1 MSRSACASFDQNLEG
16 KSMLADGCRIRNA
29 PESLLSLLQFTATL
43 SIWIC
48 GLTNSGQLLSA
59 EPGRSLKYDVHER
72 ALWTTSRV
80 HGQPDP
86 PDAYTTERI
95 FPNLSFVEPLSMCPV
110 PGHNKFCV
118 ATRSGKI
125 YTFDNVPDVKQAQ
138 LLIDLGKTIYGV
150 AFHPNFEDN
159 GYFFVTNFANPS
171 LTESAGAHLSRFC
184 VDSQQAMTASLHS
197 QEIILKWPSGS
208 HNGGCIQF
216 GPDGYLYLSIGDN
229 SGIGDELLTGQ
240 DISDLS
246 GSLLRIDVDQPSA
259 GKLYSIP
266 PDNPFAGDAGA
277 RGEIWSFGHRH
288 VWKFSFDEQHR
299 LWAGDVGQDLWEA
312 IYLIEKGGN
321 YGWSIREAGHPY
333 RPERPQGPGEIKKP
347 IVEHSHSHFRSVT
360 GGYVLQS
367 DRLGELK
374 GAYIYGDYD
383 TGAIWALKYEAGQVS
398 MHEKLADTQLR
409 IVEFAQDKTG
419 DVYLVDF
426 VGGGIHQLIRTPESH
441 VETQPSFPSKL
452 SETGLFSSPADYV
465 PASGL
470 IPYAVNA
477 PLWSDGAVKD
487 GFIALPGD
495 SKIEMDAVFYPHAP
509 DYSDL
514 GWKFPDGTVLV
525 KTFSMALDQNRP
537 SELHRLETRILHFRQ
552 MPGDDAEY
560 GAQVWN
566 GYTYVWN
573 AEQTDATLLGEDG
586 LDRELVIIDP
596 AAPGGKRNQTW
607 HFPSRAECALCHT
620 MGSKYVLG
628 VTTLQLNRDYDYGGH
643 VENQLAVLNRLGVF
657 ERPLPAKPEELP
669 ALVNYREEKQPLHLR
684 ARSYLHAN
692 CAHCHRKW
700 GGGNTDFEL
709 QASSRLTDTG
719 VLNARPSHGKFGLS
733 DPRILVPGEPE
744 RSLVWH
750 RMLLANGEGRMPHI
764 GSNVPDHDAIAMLE
778 SWIQGLDGSQRQLS
792 LAGALR
798 PRLPA
803 SPLWQFFSNL
813 WPRVIAI
820 LGAFCLYRLWWW
832 SADQTTPPGRSQRSV
847 A

>member
-1 MSRSACASFDQNLEG
+1 
-16 KSMLADGCRIRNA
+16 MLADGRQLKNVST
-29 PESLLSLLQFTATL
+29 PLLCLLRLIAIS

-48 GLTNSGQLLSA
+48 GLANSGKLLSV
-59 EPGRSLKYDVHER
+59 EPDSAFKYDVQQR
-72 ALWTTSRV
+72 ALWTTSRI
-80 HGQPDP
+80 HGQPGP
-86 PDAYTTERI
+86 PAAYTTERM
-95 FPNLSFVEPLSMCPV
+95 FPNLTFVEPLSMCPV

-125 YTFDNVPDVKQAQ
+125 YTFDNVPDVRESK
-138 LLIDLGKTIYGV
+138 LLIDLGETIYGV
-150 AFHPNFEDN
+150 AFHPNFDKN
-159 GYFFVTNFANPS
+159 GYFFVTSFANPS
-171 LTESAGAHLSRFC
+171 LADPAGSHLVRFC
-184 VDSQQAMTASLHS
+184 VESSEKMTASLRS

-208 HNGGCIQF
+208 HNGGCIRF

-246 GSLLRIDVDQPSA
+246 GSLLRIDVDQPSE

-266 PDNPFAGDAGA
+266 PDNPFAGDASA

-312 IYLIEKGGN
+312 VYLIEKGGN
-321 YGWSIREAGHPY
+321 YGWSVREAGHPY
-333 RPERPQGPGEIKKP
+333 RPERPQGPGEIKLP
-347 IVEHSHSHFRSVT
+347 IVEHSHSQFRSVT

-367 DRLGELK
+367 DRLAELK
-374 GAYIYGDYD
+374 GAYVYGDYD
-383 TGAIWALKYEAGQVS
+383 TGAIWVFKYEAGAVT

-409 IVEFAQDKTG
+409 IVEFAQDETG

-426 VGGGIHQLIRTPESH
+426 VGGGIHRLDHAPESQ
-441 VETQPSFPSKL
+441 VETQLVFPSKL
-452 SETGLFSSPADYV
+452 SETGLFSSTEDYV
-465 PASGL
+465 PATGL

-477 PLWSDGAVKD
+477 PLWSDGAVKN

-495 SKIEMDAVFYPHAP
+495 SKIEIDAIFYPHPP

-525 KTFSMALDQNRP
+525 KTFSMALDKNRP
-537 SELHRLETRILHFRQ
+537 NDLHRLETRILHFRQ

-596 AAPGGKRNQTW
+596 AAPGGKRSQTW

-620 MGSKYVLG
+620 MGAKYALG

-657 ERPLPAKPEELP
+657 QQPLRADPEELP
-669 ALVNYREEKQPLHLR
+669 ALVDYREVDEPLHLR

-700 GGGNTDFEL
+700 GGGNTSFEL
-709 QASSRLTDTG
+709 QASSRLIDTG

-733 DPRILVPGEPE
+733 DPRIVVPGEPE
-744 RSLVWH
+744 RSLVWR
-750 RMLLANGEGRMPHI
+750 RMQLANGEGRMPYL
-764 GSNVPDHDAIAMLE
+764 GSNVHDHESIAMLE
-778 SWIQGLDGSQRQLS
+778 SWIQGLDDDRHQLS
-792 LAGALR
+792 LSGALR
-798 PRLPA
+798 PRLPE
-803 SPLWQFFSNL
+803 SRLWQFFSNV
-813 WPRVIAI
+813 WPRLVAI
-820 LGAFCLYRLWWW
+820 LGAFCLYRLWW
-832 SADQTTPPGRSQRSV
+832 STDQTTPPGTSNRSV